1 MAMCADYSA
10 MIQLHLDNEL
20 TGSDE
25 REFLA
30 HLENCASCKQ
40 ELLELKSLSQRIK
53 QARPLVTAPISLRKR
68 ILEQAAHRDL
78 DQGQRI
84 QEKKE
89 APSNGKNADPQARK
103 PAGKWSLPKST
114 WFPMVIAAMVFLVAG
129 ASLYI
134 PHLRGHANA
143 ESFIDTA
150 IMAHRSLTNASMP
163 LDVQSDSSKAV
174 AAWFA
179 GRVPFP
185 FRMPNAGIASDDTA
199 RYVLTGGRLMTFEG
213 EHAALLAFR
222 TPDDTVSVLISSGKK
237 AEAKGGKETQSGG
250 ITFHSRDRGNLHV
263 VTWEN
268 KALVYALI
276 FPNHVNQKYTCSSC
290 HEGAKSSETAAL
302 SQSHLAHP

>member
-78 DQGQRI
+78 GQRI
-84 QEKKE
+84 QEKQE
-89 APSNGKNADPQARK
+89 APSNGQNADSQLRK
-103 PAGKWSLPKST
+103 PAGKWSLPKFT

-199 RYVLTGGRLMTFEG
+199 RYVLTGGRLMTFGG
-213 EHAALLAFR
+213 EQAALLAFR
-222 TPDDTVSVLISSGKK
+222 TPDDTVSLLISSGKK
-237 AEAKGGKETQSGG
+237 AQAKGGKETQSSG
-250 ITFHSRDRGNLHV
+250 ITFHSRDRNDLHV

-276 FPNHVNQKYTCSSC
+276 VPNRANRKYTCSSC
-290 HEGAKSSETAAL
+290 HEGAKASETAAL
-302 SQSHLAHP
+302 DPSHLTHP